1 MAQQHLPEEAPII
14 LAITTMRKGEILPRK
29 WEDVCLEGEIPFI
42 HVPVTK
48 NSDPKTVPLPQIVVD
63 ALKKLPSY
71 ETSVYLFPSRPTAR
85 HPSPKQPF
93 RWDFGKEFRRACLK
107 AGLRKKDGSL
117 AENLRI
123 HDLRH
128 FGPTILLGYDLS
140 RDLVRRSRATEVPLW
155 NDTSMQL

>member
-123 HDLRH
+123 HAACSAACRSAARSTSATL
-128 FGPTILLGYDLS
+128 GPLFYSGTIS
-140 RDLVRRSRATEVPLW
+140 PVI
-155 NDTSMQL
+155 